1 MPRRT
6 IQRRSWIVSRKRVS
20 TITIGVPP
28 IGGRKRNANPPY
40 PIDRRL
46 LVSCDA
52 ATNMYATVQTA
63 RIAKRRV
70 TAVTSAGRTG
80 SDLCAGL
87 ISKRGFVQ
95 IIGSRVECV
104 QWSYRNHQL
113 LTEN

>member
-28 IGGRKRNANPPY
+28 IGRRKRNANPPY
-40 PIDRRL
+40 PIDKRL

-70 TAVTSAGRTG
+70 TSAGRTG
-80 SDLCAGL
+80 PDLWAGL
-87 ISKRGFVQ
+87 ISKLGFVQ
-95 IIGSRVECV
+95 IIGSRVESA
-104 QWSYRNHQL
+104 QWLYRNHQL
-113 LTEN
+113 LTE